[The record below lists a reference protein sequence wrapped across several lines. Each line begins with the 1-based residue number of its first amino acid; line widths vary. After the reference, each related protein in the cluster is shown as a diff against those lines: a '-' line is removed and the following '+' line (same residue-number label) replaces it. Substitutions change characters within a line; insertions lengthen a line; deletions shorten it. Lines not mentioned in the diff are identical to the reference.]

1 MLSKKQIP
9 PTILFYFL
17 VIYTLMQF
25 SWWTYLLIKLNKS
38 YIQLQAATAPEPVE
52 WESIYHHKIVM
63 IGGEA
68 LVFFLIMIWAIFQIH
83 KSFRQ
88 ELELAKQQKNFLL
101 SITHE
106 LKTPLASVRLGL
118 ETLEKH
124 KLEEEVRNRV
134 IGQAISE
141 TDRLNLLIEK
151 ILFSTRLEDHGLVL
165 HLKRINL
172 AKLIEETLTT
182 PIQTI
187 GKDHQLVLDLDP
199 NVMIDIDDWA
209 FNSILINLYE
219 NALKYSPKGSK
230 VSIILKDQEHSCLL
244 VVKDEGQG
252 ITDENK
258 EKIFKRFFR
267 VENEET
273 RNVKGTGL
281 GLYIVKSLVNLHHAR
296 IYVEDNKPIGS
307 QLKIEF
313 KK

>member
-17 VIYTLMQF
+17 VVYTLLQF
-25 SWWTYLLIKLNKS
+25 SWWTYLLIKLNKI
-38 YIQLQAATAPEPVE
+38 YFQLRASTASEPFD
-52 WESIYHHKIVM
+52 WESIYQHKILM

-83 KSFRQ
+83 KSFKQ

-165 HLKRINL
+165 HLKTINL
-172 AKLIEETLTT
+172 SELIKETLAT

-187 GKDHQLVLDLDP
+187 GKDHELMLDLDP
-199 NVMIDIDDWA
+199 DVMINIDDWA
-209 FNSILINLYE
+209 FKSILINLYE
-219 NALKYSPKGSK
+219 NALKYSQKGSK
-230 VSIILKDQEHSCLL
+230 VSISLKDNGHSCLL
-244 VVKDEGQG
+244 LVEDEGQG
-252 ITDENK
+252 ISDDDK
-258 EKIFKRFFR
+258 LKIFKRFYR

-273 RNVKGTGL
+273 RSVKGTGL

-296 IYVEDNKPIGS
+296 IYVEDNIPNGTRFVID
-307 QLKIEF
+307 F